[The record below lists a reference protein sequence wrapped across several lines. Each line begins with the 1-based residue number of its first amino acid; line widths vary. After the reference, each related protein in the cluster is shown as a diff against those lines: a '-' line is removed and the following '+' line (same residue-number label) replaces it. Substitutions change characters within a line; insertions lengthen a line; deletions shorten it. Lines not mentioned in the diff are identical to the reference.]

1 MLHVVGAYAPTI
13 FFYFGSDYMAR
24 LEQSSKN
31 PMSEFLLKLQ
41 LIITNTE
48 FMNKE
53 EARKYET
60 MDTKIEGTKYV
71 NAVLGTDMFESYD
84 WNTNYLRTALLELGY
99 KYEDVVKYADTPEF
113 IPYPAKQALL
123 KRARARRIRTYQ
135 EPNKYYLNLMGV
147 PMETIDPIL
156 TVPNDFVKTY
166 QEDGTLN
173 RDQPIHTMPKKYQE
187 LFMNSKYYK
196 ALLEAYPNVEYLKHI
211 GSNAV
216 PLEISRK
223 AKDGDILLINTAK
236 LQTYHETY
244 GNVTVSAD
252 IVHEFTTTY
261 KKVARYVYGTL
272 RGDFQQIYPNYNSF
286 IRLLVIYMTIGQCM
300 NAFMKKSTKLIYMTN
315 EIANDYFT
323 LYGLPSVLM
332 EMSSLVGF
340 LKKFRQLLMDKGTN
354 TVYRVKDLI
363 GYETTDIYTLVMVKQ
378 QAFKDGYPLYTKDP
392 ETGKLIPQQDI
403 VFRRMGTTDDNV
415 SYFQFKN
422 STKEYP
428 WQEIAS
434 GDPRWWDTAEVRR
447 MIQEMN
453 YTLSNS
459 KYIQLSTTMDMDDI
473 WWQCCILLRGLL
485 DHRKETMYTEL
496 AISQSLGGQSSI
508 SLFEAVLLL
517 IIMMN
522 WNHTDFRGR
531 YMSGGLYLPNGTI
544 NGTAA
549 CLDLLFN
556 GLQYDGTPNPL
567 KLGGPYKLSSFNFD
581 LKSREIEKYRTLST
595 YAYLEPDVLMPM
607 LDRIMDREDT
617 NIAEVLMSNVKN
629 VFVYLETKLRTA
641 STIHEFRQVT
651 DAYNWLFL
659 VDPVRDWSDS
669 TSYDTDELLVQS
681 YGITLAELNVLKYFF
696 YGDETD
702 NSKIKFTYLNTS
714 YAIPV
719 YDVLNKN
726 VLSLPYP
733 FDNQEFVKAFNEATS
748 TWKSS
753 ILDNAEI
760 ANDTIRLN
768 YQSIIQDKVLL
779 DVSGSQ
785 YGPTSFEALLYRE
798 NPKVYRA
805 LQLMKGDGDQLL
817 ILMRSIIRAL
827 EVQTNSSLS
836 ALEFEAVGQKEY
848 IRILKEVITYFK
860 SYMVEF
866 TKEEFQYI
874 FGGLF
879 DHGGNS
885 NMLALFDEINHVTIR
900 VLPKDALHLYDV
912 SYADARVIIKDDV
925 SKFFY
930 DDAIFRIRAT
940 YKKLKELG
948 YEMWFDN
955 DEYIDQAPF
964 EGLKDEDLLIAE
976 FLQDPSGTYKI
987 IINGTGPKTTQVVLE
1002 PDPPTPPTP
1011 PDPPEPDPDPID
1023 PEKVTLIRLDD
1034 EGNLTDDINYF
1045 TKIHDAKEYMRTT
1058 GRYNKYAMFIGRLS
1072 GVTEIPAKEFSEVSQ
1087 LVSVE
1092 IPETITTLGTGCFQ
1106 HCENLESI
1114 KVSVTDIPEMFA
1126 ASCNLTELTMLD
1138 GVKTI
1143 GSQAFHGCPI
1153 QTLTI
1158 PDSVESI
1165 GPSAF
1170 GACKSLKSVT
1180 FGSGLQSIG
1189 NSAFVTCE
1197 SLESL
1202 DIPGNVET
1210 IGQSAFTQCYSLKE
1224 VTLHDGLISLGT
1236 YVFSVCRVLG
1246 PSITIPSTVQEIG
1259 NYTFSSCSA
1268 LKTITINKPQGDISG
1283 ARWSAPN
1290 ATVIWTG

>member
-13 FFYFGSDYMAR
+13 FFYFGSDIMPR

-31 PMSEFLLKLQ
+31 PMSEYLLKLQ

-60 MDTKIEGTKYV
+60 METKVNGSKYV
-71 NAVLGTDMFESYD
+71 NAVLEKDAFESYD
-84 WNTNYLRTALLELGY
+84 WNSFVLKNALADLGY
-99 KYEDVVKYADTPEF
+99 NYKEIIKYLDHPEF
-113 IPYPAKQALL
+113 IPYPAKQLLL
-123 KRARARRIRTYQ
+123 KRARVSRIRAYQ
-135 EPNKYYLNLMGV
+135 EPNKYYLNLTGK
-147 PMETIDPIL
+147 PMMNVDPIIQ
-156 TVPNDFVKTY
+156 VPDDFVKTY
-166 QEDGTLN
+166 
-173 RDQPIHTMPKKYQE
+173 DQDASLSKGQAIHDMPKKYQE
-187 LFMNSKYYK
+187 LFMNSKYYQD
-196 ALLEAYPNVEYLKHI
+196 LLEQYPNVEYLKHI

-216 PLEISRK
+216 PLEVSRV
-223 AKDGDILLINTAK
+223 AKDGDILLINTSK

-244 GNVTVSAD
+244 GNVTVSPD
-252 IVHEFTTTY
+252 IVHEFVTIY
-261 KKVARYVYGTL
+261 KKVCRYVYGTL

-332 EMSSLVGF
+332 EMSSLMKF
-340 LKKFRQLLMDKGTN
+340 LKKFRMLLMDKGTN

-363 GYETTDIYTLVMVKQ
+363 GYENTDIYTLVMVKQ

-392 ETGKLIPQQDI
+392 ETGKLIPQQNI

-422 STKEYP
+422 SIKEYP

-434 GDPRWWDTAEVRR
+434 GDPRWWDTAEVRK

-485 DHRKETMYTEL
+485 DHRKETIYTQL

-544 NGTAA
+544 NGVAA

-556 GLQYDGTPNPL
+556 GLQADGTPNPL
-567 KLGGPYKLSSFNFD
+567 KLGGPYRLSSFNFD
-581 LKSREIEKYRTLST
+581 LKTQEPDKYNALSK
-595 YAYLEPDVLMPM
+595 YEYLEPDRLMPM
-607 LDRIMDREDT
+607 LDRIMDREDV

-659 VDPVRDWSDS
+659 VDPIRNWSDS

-702 NSKIKFTYLNTS
+702 ASKITFTFQGNRYQ
-714 YAIPV
+714 IPV
-719 YDVLNKN
+719 YDILNQN

-733 FDNQEFVKAFNEATS
+733 FDNQEFVKVCNLAVS
-748 TWKSS
+748 KWKNRT
-753 ILDNAEI
+753 LDNAEI

-768 YQSIIQDKVLL
+768 YQDIIQDKILL

-798 NPKVYRA
+798 NPKIYRA
-805 LQLMKGDGDQLL
+805 LQQMKGDGDQLL

-827 EVQTNSSLS
+827 EIQTNSSLS
-836 ALEFEAVGQKEY
+836 ALEFKATGEKEY

-879 DHGGNS
+879 DHGGNP
-885 NMLALFDEINHVTIR
+885 NMLALFDEINHVTLRI
-900 VLPKDALHLYDV
+900 LPKDALHLYDV

-930 DDAIFRIRAT
+930 DDAIFRIKTT
-940 YKKLKELG
+940 YKKLKEFG
-948 YEMWFDN
+948 YPIWFDN
-955 DEYIDQAPF
+955 GDWIDQTPF
-964 EGLKDEDLLIAE
+964 DGLTDNTKLIAE
-976 FLQDPSGTYKI
+976 FLSDSSGTYKI
-987 IINGTGPKTTQVVLE
+987 IIN
-1002 PDPPTPPTP
+1002 
-1011 PDPPEPDPDPID
+1011 
-1023 PEKVTLIRLDD
+1023 
-1034 EGNLTDDINYF
+1034 
-1045 TKIHDAKEYMRTT
+1045 
-1058 GRYNKYAMFIGRLS
+1058 
-1072 GVTEIPAKEFSEVSQ
+1072 
-1087 LVSVE
+1087 
-1092 IPETITTLGTGCFQ
+1092 
-1106 HCENLESI
+1106 
-1114 KVSVTDIPEMFA
+1114 
-1126 ASCNLTELTMLD
+1126 
-1138 GVKTI
+1138 
-1143 GSQAFHGCPI
+1143 
-1153 QTLTI
+1153 
-1158 PDSVESI
+1158 
-1165 GPSAF
+1165 
-1170 GACKSLKSVT
+1170 
-1180 FGSGLQSIG
+1180 
-1189 NSAFVTCE
+1189 
-1197 SLESL
+1197 
-1202 DIPGNVET
+1202 
-1210 IGQSAFTQCYSLKE
+1210 
-1224 VTLHDGLISLGT
+1224 
-1236 YVFSVCRVLG
+1236 
-1246 PSITIPSTVQEIG
+1246 QEH
-1259 NYTFSSCSA
+1259 S
-1268 LKTITINKPQGDISG
+1268 
-1283 ARWSAPN
+1283 
-1290 ATVIWTG
+1290 